1 MQEKEKEKEKEMV
14 KVEVVELETEMV
26 KGVSTIQ
33 AITNYLS
40 GKDCTGDLFLKY
52 LKKFFERYYC
62 YARYYKRARATNKFI
77 YVSEDENLAYIQFKK
92 LYENYCDFKKIFD
105 EKGER

>member
-1 MQEKEKEKEKEMV
+1 MQEKEKEKEVV
-14 KVEVVELETEMV
+14 KIEVVELESEMV

-40 GKDCTGDLFLKY
+40 GKDCTSDLFLKY
-52 LKKFFERYYC
+52 LKSFFKRYYY
-62 YARYYKRARATNKFI
+62 YARAKAMNRFI

-105 EKGER
+105 RKGER